1 MSQAD
6 SRPPLSEGHHVTGRM
21 KDVMGGRDASEN
33 IQKDRK
39 SGSNELIRASQYER
53 QDEMLII
60 STTHEDPITFFH
72 RFFVSIPLQPIPESV
87 YHQSRRSIV
96 QQIISPLQ
104 DL

>member
-39 SGSNELIRASQYER
+39 SGSNELIRAFQYER
-53 QDEMLII
+53 
-60 STTHEDPITFFH
+60 
-72 RFFVSIPLQPIPESV
+72 
-87 YHQSRRSIV
+87 
-96 QQIISPLQ
+96 
-104 DL
+104 